1 MGICKSDTIQCM
13 LPSTMY
19 NILLISFHRLPFA
32 SRARET
38 ENVMSSDP
46 KFQPSY
52 LSPFILEG
60 SAAEITIR
68 TVIIST
74 LDSIGAETGFSI
86 PVCVDMSGS
95 SYHLLSSGIHACFS
109 PDGDHIIAADY
120 NHAVVLDIERGKKL
134 KAQGSQI
141 SLFTMVVIMG

>member
-1 MGICKSDTIQCM
+1 
-13 LPSTMY
+13 
-19 NILLISFHRLPFA
+19 
-32 SRARET
+32 
-38 ENVMSSDP
+38 MSSDP
-46 KFQPSY
+46 QFQPSY

-74 LDSIGAETGFSI
+74 LDDIGAETGFSI
-86 PVCVDMSGS
+86 SVCVDMSGS

-120 NHAVVLDIERGKKL
+120 YNAVVLDIERGKKL

-141 SLFTMVVIMG
+141 S